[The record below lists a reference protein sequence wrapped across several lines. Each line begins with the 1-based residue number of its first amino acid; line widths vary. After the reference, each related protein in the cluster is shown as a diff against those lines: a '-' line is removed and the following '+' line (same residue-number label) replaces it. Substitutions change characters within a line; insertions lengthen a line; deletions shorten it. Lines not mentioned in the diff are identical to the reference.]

1 MFWGLFLITTIQ
13 SNYMVQEDTVVYS
26 PLHMYEQ
33 RLACETGKVILE
45 QRYKLPPGSELKCI
59 RTDET

>member
-1 MFWGLFLITTIQ
+1 
-13 SNYMVQEDTVVYS
+13 MVQDDTIVYS
-26 PLHMYEQ
+26 PLHMYEE
-33 RLACETGKVILE
+33 RLACETGKIILE